1 MSSRDVDRRSE
12 LARTEGRNT
21 RSSELARIEGRNTRS
36 PELSSSGGR
45 NARSLE
51 SYIRSIPDFPKSGI
65 VFRDITPL
73 LASPEGLGASL
84 TALTELTC
92 DLRPDIVIGAEA
104 RGFLF
109 GPALAYSLGAGFA
122 LARKPGSLPHKTISH
137 EYALEY
143 GTSVL
148 ELHEDAIAEGARVL
162 VHDDLLATGGTARAL
177 CSLVERLGGEVVGC
191 AFLIE
196 LAFLP
201 GRAMLAGYDVRAL
214 IRYEEE

>member
-1 MSSRDVDRRSE
+1 MAATDS
-12 LARTEGRNT
+12 LAG
-21 RSSELARIEGRNTRS
+21 L
-36 PELSSSGGR
+36 
-45 NARSLE
+45 
-51 SYIRSIPDFPKSGI
+51 IRSIPDFPKPGI

-73 LASPEGLGASL
+73 LADPAGLDSAVV
-84 TALTELTC
+84 ALTELTI
-92 DLRPDIVIGAEA
+92 DLRPEIVIGAEA

-109 GPALAYSLGAGFA
+109 GPALARELGAGFV
-122 LARKPGSLPHKTISH
+122 LARKPGTLPHTTIRT

-148 ELHEDAIAEGARVL
+148 ELHSDAIAPGSRVL

-177 CSLVERLGGEVVGC
+177 CSLVEELGGEVVGC

-201 GRAMLAGYDVRAL
+201 GRAALDPHEARAL
-214 IRYEEE
+214 ISYDEE

>member
-1 MSSRDVDRRSE
+1 MTTGNVDRRSE
-12 LARTEGRNT
+12 LARTEGRNPL
-21 RSSELARIEGRNTRS
+21 SLA
-36 PELSSSGGR
+36 
-45 NARSLE
+45 SL
-51 SYIRSIPDFPKSGI
+51 IRSIPDFPKPGI

-73 LASPEGLGASL
+73 LADPGGLDVAVN
-84 TALTELTC
+84 ALTELTR

-109 GPALAYSLGAGFA
+109 GPALARELGAGFV
-122 LARKPGSLPHKTISH
+122 LARKPGALPHTTIRT

-148 ELHEDAIAEGARVL
+148 EVHEDAIVPGARVL
-162 VHDDLLATGGTARAL
+162 VHDDLLATGGTASAL
-177 CSLVERLGGEVVGC
+177 CALVEQLGGEVVGC

-201 GRAMLAGYDVRAL
+201 GRAALAPHDARAL
-214 IRYEEE
+214 IRYDEE

>member
-1 MSSRDVDRRSE
+1 MSNVDRRSE
-12 LARTEGRNT
+12 LART
-21 RSSELARIEGRNTRS
+21 
-36 PELSSSGGR
+36 GGR
-45 NARSLE
+45 NPDLE
-51 SYIRSIPDFPKSGI
+51 SYIRSIPDFPKPGI

-73 LASPEGLGASL
+73 LASPQALDATL
-84 TALTELTC
+84 TALTTLTR
-92 DLRPDIVIGAEA
+92 DLEPDIVIGAEA

-109 GPALAYSLGAGFA
+109 GLALAHKLGAGFA
-122 LARKPGSLPHKTISH
+122 LARKPGSLPHTTIRH

-177 CSLVERLGGEVVGC
+177 CSLVEQLGGEVVGC

-196 LAFLP
+196 LGFLA
-201 GRAMLAGYDVRAL
+201 GREALTGYDVHAL

>member
-1 MSSRDVDRRSE
+1 MTASN
-12 LARTEGRNT
+12 ARTEGRST
-21 RSSELARIEGRNTRS
+21 
-36 PELSSSGGR
+36 P
-45 NARSLE
+45 SLE
-51 SYIRSIPDFPKSGI
+51 RYIRSIPDFPKPGI

-73 LASPEGLGASL
+73 LASPEGLHASL
-84 TALTELTC
+84 TALTDLTH
-92 DLRPDIVIGAEA
+92 DLSPDIVIGAEA

-109 GPALAYSLGAGFA
+109 GPALAHSLGAGFA

-148 ELHEDAIAEGARVL
+148 ELHEDAIAPGARVL

-177 CSLVERLGGEVVGC
+177 CSLAEQLGGEIVGC

-201 GRAMLAGYDVRAL
+201 GREALAEYDVHAL